1 MKSDIFLLEAN
12 LLLEV
17 IVNFLEKNK
26 AQNVVSISLEG
37 KSEEADYMVIA
48 SGNSNRQ
55 VIALS
60 SKLIQ
65 EVKKLKAKSIR
76 IEGMDQSEWVLIDF
90 GDIIVHLFLEEVRNF
105 YKLEKL
111 WQSDSSNNKV
121 SDHP

>member
-1 MKSDIFLLEAN
+1 MKSDKFLLEAN

-65 EVKKLKAKSIR
+65 EVKKLKAKSFR
-76 IEGMDQSEWVLIDF
+76 TEGMDQSEWVLIDF
-90 GDIIVHLFLEEVRNF
+90 GDIIVHLFREEARDF

-111 WQSDSSNNKV
+111 WQSDSSNKKV